1 MRGSIKGIASV
12 YMIVYFLTLA
22 HQLFPHHHNIEA
34 DTHPKDHAHDHHS
47 PSLLANFLDL
57 IKDIYEVDL
66 GQNHLD
72 EYLSNTSYQF
82 NKQPIALTSILTD
95 NWADFEIAILTA
107 VQTTADIP
115 LWIVSPADLSSN
127 NRRGPPLQS

>member
-47 PSLLANFLDL
+47 QSILANFLDL
-57 IKDIYEVDL
+57 NTGISGIVISSMIP
-66 GQNHLD
+66 
-72 EYLSNTSYQF
+72 SN
-82 NKQPIALTSILTD
+82 SIL
-95 NWADFEIAILTA
+95 NIK
-107 VQTTADIP
+107 V
-115 LWIVSPADLSSN
+115 
-127 NRRGPPLQS
+127 

>member
-47 PSLLANFLDL
+47 QSILATFLDL
-57 IKDIYEVDL
+57 IKDIYKVDL
-66 GQNHLD
+66 GQNHLE

-95 NWADFEIAILTA
+95 NWVDFEISILTS
-107 VQTTADIP
+107 VPTTADIP
-115 LWIVSPADLSSN
+115 LWVVSPVHLSSN
-127 NRRGPPLQS
+127 SRRGPPLQS